1 MDNFEM
7 TRQEPKIIRDPEEV
21 LREALLGLLQY
32 VQGTEQLMNRPE
44 VHPDATRNQDTSL
57 LRAQLPLTST
67 HTLASDA
74 PWLLET

>member
-32 VQGTEQLMNRPE
+32 VQETEQLINRRDGTE
-44 VHPDATRNQDTSL
+44 DVI
-57 LRAQLPLTST
+57 
-67 HTLASDA
+67 
-74 PWLLET
+74 